1 MLDIDFGIEKQT
13 TSIIKVIGV
22 GGGGGNAVNQM
33 YKLGIRDVDF
43 VICNTDVQALRS
55 SPVGSKIQLG
65 KSLTE
70 GLGAGNN
77 PERGREAAIESLN
90 EIETILDN
98 NTKMVFIT
106 AGMGGGTGTGAA
118 PVIAKSAKER
128 GILTVGIVSVPFK
141 VEGPLRI
148 NQAIEGIKQ
157 MEQSVDSLLII
168 NNERLQEIFKDFKM
182 SEAFSKA
189 DEVLATA
196 AKGIAEIITVHGYI
210 NVDFED
216 VRTVMKESGV
226 ALMGSALSEGEN
238 RAITAIKEALNS
250 PLLKDNDIRGAK
262 NILLNIMSG
271 TGEHEIKMSEF
282 GAITNYVTN
291 AVGSSSNIIWGTGF
305 DEKLD
310 DSVRVTVIATGF
322 KSFPGI
328 YEDEQKA
335 PIHVPFGQAI
345 PQPIPNQE
353 QENEDDLFFETVE
366 SDEESARTIEF
377 IINSPSATQ
386 TPLGDDLAD
395 EESIE
400 GINKNPE
407 TFGHVKDLN
416 KLNDSSY
423 LDNLENEPAYKRIQ
437 KNQNLS
443 FDFDDENK

>member
-1 MLDIDFGIEKQT
+1 MLDLDFGIEKQT
-13 TSIIKVIGV
+13 LSIIKVIGV

-43 VICNTDVQALRS
+43 VICNTDVQALKS
-55 SPVGSKIQLG
+55 SPVVNKIQLG
-65 KSLTE
+65 QTLTE

-77 PERGREAAIESLN
+77 PERGREAAIESLH
-90 EIETILDN
+90 EIEEILEN

-118 PVIAKSAKER
+118 PVIAKAAKDR

-157 MEQSVDSLLII
+157 LEQHVDSLLII
-168 NNERLQEIFKDFKM
+168 NNERLQEIFRDFKM

-216 VRTVMKESGV
+216 VRTVMKDSGV
-226 ALMGSALSEGEN
+226 ALMGSAISEGEN
-238 RAITAIKEALNS
+238 RAINAIKDALNS

-271 TGEHEIKMSEF
+271 TGEFEIKMSEF
-282 GAITNYVTN
+282 GAITNYVTQ
-291 AVGSSSNIIWGTGF
+291 AVGTSSNIIWGTGF
-305 DEKLD
+305 DENLNAE
-310 DSVRVTVIATGF
+310 VRVTVIATGF
-322 KSFPGI
+322 KSIPGL
-328 YEDEQKA
+328 YESEKKFV
-335 PIHVPFGQAI
+335 HVPFGQNI
-345 PQPIPNQE
+345 PPTNPTTEEEKADEIIFSS
-353 QENEDDLFFETVE
+353 DDDDDESPRTV
-366 SDEESARTIEF
+366 EF
-377 IINSPSATQ
+377 IINSKPDNHTH
-386 TPLGDDLAD
+386 PDNLDDDDLD
-395 EESIE
+395 Q
-400 GINKNPE
+400 INSDPNQFK
-407 TFGHVKDLN
+407 HVKDLN

-423 LDNLENEPAYKRIQ
+423 LESLENEPAYKRLLG
-437 KNQNLS
+437 NQNLS
-443 FDFDDENK
+443 LDFDNDKNS